1 MKNILYILLF
11 LPLSVFGQ
19 DNYSLDFNR
28 DDAVFSNENDNI
40 ILGDISDNSEFIALS
55 DGYTFECWIRL
66 RGHGW
71 TGNSTAHAYIIS
83 GIANGLLIND
93 SNLLHWAFYGSDGT
107 IHRLETPYEFPLN
120 EWRHIAISYE
130 NNIAYLFDNGE
141 LVESKYI
148 PSGLELNWSAD
159 GGFSIGIAHWA
170 NGWWHPIDGEIDNIR
185 ISNNARYTNSFCP
198 TDDYSTDENTV
209 LMWDFNEISDSIV
222 NDISDNE
229 FNGFLYSV
237 NYSEDVPEQN
247 CLVDEPFEDSIS
259 SCVQVIDLHLSH
271 SAEGGYLNEGISLIS
286 PDGVVEEYCDGACS
300 TGNWSPVNHQPYVQC
315 QNMASS
321 IQEFSS
327 YFEAECVSEDT
338 LRIRVLDLNVDTA
351 YLEVSYCG
359 ENCGIWSVNGDVNP
373 QEPIAFSC
381 IEIPEGVINDGIAN
395 AHAINVPTD
404 YLTIQDAIDACT
416 DGDTI
421 LVAVGT
427 YYVNNLVI
435 NKDISIIGENRESTI
450 IDGSGSNRIM
460 TIGSTGLDTLK
471 ISNFTIQN
479 GHALNNLGGVIVFP
493 NGNDYSLSVFDNL
506 IIQNSGGGTGNVLFE
521 GAGVNKTIYQ
531 NCIVRNNS
539 AENYAGIGGATVIR
553 TMLYGNDGW
562 NNTSALVGCNTY
574 NCIVYNNGGG
584 YGAVTGGNTKNS
596 IIWNNQSS
604 AFNNP
609 ESVTFSNIEGVYAG
623 EGNIYLSPL
632 FVNPDD
638 GDFSLQENSPC
649 IDAGDPNSAL
659 DLDGTIS
666 DMGVFYFDQA
676 NVSGC
681 TDNLAINYDDL
692 AWENDSS
699 CTYNTYPIE
708 DENFKAYLQSN
719 YPQTIVND
727 SLNINAT
734 LGIEDLNVD
743 SLEISSLDGLQYFYD
758 LINLNCVANNL
769 STLPELPSQIEYIN
783 CQWNQIDTLPNF
795 PESLKNFDGRHNLIT
810 VVPALPNTMEVL
822 RVCFNEVTTI
832 PELPDSLKILFCA
845 YNYEQLTYLPDFPD
859 HLEEVLCFDNE
870 IEQISDIPES
880 MYKFMMQN
888 NSITQIP
895 NIPEGV
901 NILNLTNN
909 PIECVNDYP
918 EQFEEQLGIYPP
930 CSFLD
935 EYTALMDSLD
945 QLSNTNDQ
953 LASDLSVFE
962 TVEEE
967 QDYSMSFDGD
977 NDWVEAQSISI
988 YDTIIHSLTISSWI
1002 KLDEEYN
1009 DYGTIVARR
1018 NFVGNPT
1025 GERHHFEL
1033 TINPDRSILF
1043 STANNQNND
1052 LYTAQLE
1059 SEEDLINTSE
1069 WCYVSVTFQNGEVSF
1084 YLNGDLILNND
1095 FGYREMYPNNHWIN
1109 IGRIRRSGGQQFF
1122 NEFNGN
1128 IRGVEIWDINLSQ
1141 EDIQSYM
1148 YCPPTGEEHGLVGYW
1163 NFNEGSGVTVYD
1175 ISGNGNN
1182 GVINGGAEFS
1192 EDVPESY
1199 NGCTDET
1206 ALNYDESANC
1216 DNGSCVYGDEI
1227 VSNLEENLSNVIDS
1241 LGITLSNLD
1250 DCNTEA
1256 INALSSLQLA
1266 LYNWNTIIDLQ
1277 EGWNMF
1283 GYGCPSSIDVT
1294 EGLSNHT
1301 ESIAIVK
1308 DNNGSVYMPE
1318 FDFNGIGDF
1327 TPGFGYQIKLSDA
1340 IEGFSLCDW
1349 YVNDIPEDNIVSLQ
1363 EENFSLQA
1371 ELDSIY

>member
-11 LPLSVFGQ
+11 LPLAGFGQ
-19 DNYSLDFNR
+19 DNYSLSFDGE
-28 DDAVFSNENDNI
+28 DDYVKIFDNPIFSLYNITIAAWVRGTDKSESQVIFSNYATTPSAEWYHMFIEEITGKVIFQIDNGEGAPPLI
-40 ILGDISDNSEFIALS
+40 TSITDVCDGEWHFIVGVRDVVSGQILVFVDGLEEASMLNSDGIDVLNPHEILIGKQYNFQRNFNGNIDDIQVWNIALS
-55 DGYTFECWIRL
+55 HSEIQSYMNCDPTGDEEGLVGYWNFNEGSGDTV
-66 RGHGW
+66 
-71 TGNSTAHAYIIS
+71 YDIS
-83 GIANGLLIND
+83 GNENHGII
-93 SNLLHWAFYGSDGT
+93 YGAT
-107 IHRLETPYEFPLN
+107 
-120 EWRHIAISYE
+120 
-130 NNIAYLFDNGE
+130 
-141 LVESKYI
+141 
-148 PSGLELNWSAD
+148 
-159 GGFSIGIAHWA
+159 
-170 NGWWHPIDGEIDNIR
+170 
-185 ISNNARYTNSFCP
+185 
-198 TDDYSTDENTV
+198 
-209 LMWDFNEISDSIV
+209 
-222 NDISDNE
+222 
-229 FNGFLYSV
+229 
-237 NYSEDVPEQN
+237 YSEDVPENN
-247 CLVDEPFEDSIS
+247 C
-259 SCVQVIDLHLSH
+259 
-271 SAEGGYLNEGISLIS
+271 Y
-286 PDGVVEEYCDGACS
+286 
-300 TGNWSPVNHQPYVQC
+300 
-315 QNMASS
+315 
-321 IQEFSS
+321 
-327 YFEAECVSEDT
+327 
-338 LRIRVLDLNVDTA
+338 
-351 YLEVSYCG
+351 
-359 ENCGIWSVNGDVNP
+359 
-373 QEPIAFSC
+373 
-381 IEIPEGVINDGIAN
+381 
-395 AHAINVPTD
+395 
-404 YLTIQDAIDACT
+404 
-416 DGDTI
+416 
-421 LVAVGT
+421 
-427 YYVNNLVI
+427 
-435 NKDISIIGENRESTI
+435 
-450 IDGSGSNRIM
+450 
-460 TIGSTGLDTLK
+460 
-471 ISNFTIQN
+471 
-479 GHALNNLGGVIVFP
+479 
-493 NGNDYSLSVFDNL
+493 
-506 IIQNSGGGTGNVLFE
+506 
-521 GAGVNKTIYQ
+521 
-531 NCIVRNNS
+531 
-539 AENYAGIGGATVIR
+539 
-553 TMLYGNDGW
+553 
-562 NNTSALVGCNTY
+562 
-574 NCIVYNNGGG
+574 
-584 YGAVTGGNTKNS
+584 
-596 IIWNNQSS
+596 
-604 AFNNP
+604 
-609 ESVTFSNIEGVYAG
+609 
-623 EGNIYLSPL
+623 
-632 FVNPDD
+632 
-638 GDFSLQENSPC
+638 
-649 IDAGDPNSAL
+649 
-659 DLDGTIS
+659 
-666 DMGVFYFDQA
+666 
-676 NVSGC
+676 GC
-681 TDNLAINYDDL
+681 TDNLATNYDDL
-692 AWENDSS
+692 AGVNDSS

-734 LGIEDLNVD
+734 LGIVDLNVD
-743 SLEISSLDGLQYFYD
+743 LLEILSLDGLQYFYD

-783 CQWNQIDTLPNF
+783 CQWNQIDSLPNF

-1308 DNNGSVYMPE
+1308 DNTGSVYMPE